1 MIEINVTGNDDKQ
14 YIYESPDLGETV
26 YRREFGSI
34 ERELI
39 GKTENSNLFTYT
51 AFREIRELSETN
63 TSLKKALDNLLLIY
77 YTVKDDRQDST

>member
-1 MIEINVTGNDDKQ
+1 VIEIKVTDNDDKK
-14 YIYESPDLGETV
+14 YIYESPDLGDTV

-39 GKTENSNLFTYT
+39 QKPETNLFTYT

-63 TSLKKALDNLLLIY
+63 ISLKKALDNLLLIY

>member
-1 MIEINVTGNDDKQ
+1 MIEIKVTDNDDKK
-14 YIYESPDLGETV
+14 YIYESPDLGDTV

-39 GKTENSNLFTYT
+39 QKPETNLFTYT

-63 TSLKKALDNLLLIY
+63 ISLKKALDNLLLIY
-77 YTVKDDRQDST
+77 YTVKDDRKDST

>member
-1 MIEINVTGNDDKQ
+1 MIQIQVTENDDKQ

-26 YRREFGSI
+26 YRREFGTM

-39 GKTENSNLFTYT
+39 QKPETNLFTYT

-63 TSLKKALDNLLLIY
+63 ISVKKALDNLLLIY
-77 YTVKDDRQDST
+77 YTIKDDRKNST